1 MKKNSKK
8 SWKPIEQ
15 QLADT
20 YAKHIEK
27 EIPLGSDNKKKDES
41 QNKHVL

>member
-15 QLADT
+15 QLADAQ
-20 YAKHIEK
+20 AKRIEK
-27 EIPLGSDNKKKDES
+27 EIIFGSKNKKS